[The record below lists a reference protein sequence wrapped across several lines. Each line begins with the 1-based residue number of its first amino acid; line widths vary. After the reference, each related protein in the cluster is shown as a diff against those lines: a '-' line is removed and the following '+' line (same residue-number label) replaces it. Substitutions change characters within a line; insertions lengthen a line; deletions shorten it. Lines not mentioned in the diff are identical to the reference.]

1 MVAFLGLGINL
12 DRDCNLNHPPTPFL
26 NQMCGKCGGVI
37 HTQALNLVSLWGVF
51 RSPLGRLYYIMIFR
65 DFNSLKELF
74 KIFLDFSNM
83 HNLSGGIMYT
93 SDKLVENI
101 RKRALQQGI
110 PLKDLLQ
117 NCALNIN
124 TLNQGAKS
132 KKGIG
137 ALSLAKIADALE
149 CSMDYL
155 TGRTDC
161 PDVAQPKQA
170 PEAPASGEK
179 PEGETIPEKE

>member
-1 MVAFLGLGINL
+1 M
-12 DRDCNLNHPPTPFL
+12 
-26 NQMCGKCGGVI
+26 I

-51 RSPLGRLYYIMIFR
+51 RPPLGHLYYIMIFR

-170 PEAPASGEK
+170 PEAPISDEN